1 MLYMETLKTLRRR
14 GALILAMLFLS
25 MKAHGQSQE
34 LQQLLLDMEK
44 LTQFKSILSDMK
56 KGYQIYQ
63 QGYGTISN
71 FSKGN
76 FDLHNVYLTGL
87 MNVSP
92 SVQNYGRVAEIISQQ
107 ASIITEYRRNFS
119 LFKQSG
125 SFNAGE
131 LNYMN
136 NVYNQVIRQSM
147 NNIDELSNLIA
158 AGKLRMSDD
167 DRLRAIDRIYLSS
180 SDQLQ
185 FIRYFN
191 RQGTMLSLQ
200 RSKELNEVN
209 TLKALNQ

>member
-1 MLYMETLKTLRRR
+1 METLKTLMRR
-14 GALILAMLFLS
+14 GALVLLMLSFS
-25 MKAHGQSQE
+25 IKVRGQSQE

-71 FSKGN
+71 LSKGN

-107 ASIITEYRRNFS
+107 ASIITEYKRSFN

-125 SFNAGE
+125 SFNASE

-136 NVYNQVIRQSM
+136 NVYNQVVRQSM
-147 NNIDELSNLIA
+147 NNIDELSNLMA

-167 DRLRAIDRIYLSS
+167 DRLRAIDRIYSNS

-185 FIRYFN
+185 FVRYFN
-191 RQGTMLSLQ
+191 RQGNMLSLQ

>member
-1 MLYMETLKTLRRR
+1 MLYMETLKTLRHR

-71 FSKGN
+71 LSKGN
-76 FDLHNVYLTGL
+76 FDLHNGYLTGL
-87 MNVSP
+87 MAVSP

-107 ASIITEYRRNFS
+107 ASILSEYKRSFS

-125 SFNAGE
+125 SFSASE

-136 NVYNQVIRQSM
+136 NVYNQIITQSLT
-147 NNIDELSNLIA
+147 NIEELSDLMT

-167 DRLRAIDRIYLSS
+167 DRLRAIDRIYNSS

-185 FIRYFN
+185 FVRYFN
-191 RQGTMLSLQ
+191 RQGTQLSLE